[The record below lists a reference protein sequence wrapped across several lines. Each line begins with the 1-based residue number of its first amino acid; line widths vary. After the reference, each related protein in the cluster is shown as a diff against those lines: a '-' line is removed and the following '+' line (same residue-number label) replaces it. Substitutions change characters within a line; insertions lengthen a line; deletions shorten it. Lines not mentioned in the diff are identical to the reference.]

1 MTAVVIPNFSRGEIA
16 PTLFGRA
23 DLPLNNSGLRKAR
36 NAVIHPNGG
45 VSNRAGLR
53 YVGNVKN
60 VEQGARLIPF
70 RRSAVDSYVLEF
82 GHQYIRVIRGRGHV
96 TREPQAIS
104 ALTANTLT
112 VTGHGFREGDDIVV
126 QGSSNTEI
134 NNRWFR
140 ITGITGDVLT
150 VVAQANPDATL
161 ALDPSGTADG
171 TAAVIYEIG
180 PPAEEG
186 GIDGVPYAFEDLREI
201 TYAQEGD
208 VMTLTHPN
216 YRPRELVRR
225 EHTNWAICPIT
236 TYPRQPAPE
245 AIGAMRVEGSEPGE
259 EDTSREISY
268 AVTGLDIETGEET
281 LPGLSG
287 DGYEIT
293 DINNA
298 FPMQVTFNTEL
309 EAVPD
314 PTDGAVVDC
323 ARAVVLSFVDSRQ
336 NLVNFA
342 EIGLGSGD
350 GTTVTRGT
358 GVPVTLGLSAPAFE
372 DVQVRL
378 EYDNA
383 TGPTLVEFAA
393 GETRNSFTMVVGN
406 CSEGHGRAVCSI
418 TEAIGGDVIV
428 GSRRDFSVVV
438 RAGSFTSADAWGAPT
453 LATAAT
459 GGD

>member
-60 VEQGARLIPF
+60 IEQGARLIPF

-82 GHQYIRVIRGRGHV
+82 GHQYLRVIRGRGHV

-104 ALTANTLT
+104 ALTANTFT
-112 VTGHGFREGDDIVV
+112 VTGHDFQEGDDLVV

-140 ITGITGDVLT
+140 ITSFTNDVLT
-150 VVAQANPDATL
+150 VVAQANPSATL
-161 ALDPSGTADG
+161 ALNPSGAADG
-171 TAAVIYEIG
+171 TVAVIYEI
-180 PPAEEG
+180 
-186 GIDGVPYAFEDLREI
+186 DTPYTFDDLREI

-208 VMTLTHPN
+208 VLTLTHPD
-216 YRPRELVRR
+216 YRPHELVRR

-236 TYPRQPAPE
+236 TYPRYPAPE
-245 AIGAMRVEGSEPGE
+245 AIGALRVEGSEPE
-259 EDTSREISY
+259 EDDTSREVSY
-268 AVTGLDIETGEET
+268 VVTGLDIETGEES

-293 DINNA
+293 AVNND

-309 EAVPD
+309 EPVPD
-314 PTDGAVVDC
+314 PTDGVIVDC

-336 NLVNFA
+336 NLVNFE
-342 EIGLGSGD
+342 EISTGVS
-350 GTTVTRGT
+350 VVRGT

-372 DVQVRL
+372 DVLVRL

-383 TGPTLVEFAA
+383 TGPRTVEFAA
-393 GETRNSFTMVVGN
+393 GSTRQSFTMVVGN
-406 CSEGHGRAVCSI
+406 CSEGHGNAVCSI
-418 TEAIGGDVIV
+418 TEAVGGDVVV
-428 GSRRDFSVVV
+428 GSRRDFYTVV
-438 RAGSFTSADAWGAPT
+438 RAGTFTSADAWGAPV

-459 GGD
+459 GGG

>member
-96 TREPQAIS
+96 TREPQALS

-112 VTGHGFREGDDIVV
+112 VTGHNFREGDDIVV
-126 QGSSNTEI
+126 QGSSNSEI

-140 ITGITGDVLT
+140 ITSFTGDVLT
-150 VVAQANPDATL
+150 VVAQANPSATL
-161 ALDPSGTADG
+161 ALDPNGTADG
-171 TAAVIYEIG
+171 TVAVIYEIG
-180 PPAEEG
+180 APAEEG
-186 GIDGVPYAFEDLREI
+186 GIDGVPYAFEDLREL

-225 EHTNWAICPIT
+225 EHTEWAICPIV

-245 AIGAMRVEGSEPGE
+245 AIGALRVEGSEPGE
-259 EDTSREISY
+259 DDTSREVSY
-268 AVTGLDIETGEET
+268 VVTGLDIETGEET

-293 DINNA
+293 DIDNN
-298 FPMQVTFNTEL
+298 FPMKVTFNTEL
-309 EAVPD
+309 EPVPD
-314 PTDGAVVDC
+314 PTDGAIVDC

-342 EIGLGSGD
+342 DIGTGS
-350 GTTVTRGT
+350 TPVTRGT
-358 GVPVTLGLSAPAFE
+358 GVPVVLGLSAPAFE
-372 DVQVRL
+372 NVIARL

-383 TGPTLVEFAA
+383 TGPLIVEFAA
-393 GETRNSFTMVVGN
+393 GETRKSFTMVVGN
-406 CSEGHGRAVCSI
+406 CSEGHGNAVCSI
-418 TEAIGGDVIV
+418 TEAIGGDVVV
-428 GSRRDFSVVV
+428 GSRRDFHVVV
-438 RAGSFTSADAWGAPT
+438 RAGTFTSADAWGAPE
-453 LATAAT
+453 LVTAAT
-459 GGD
+459 GGG

>member
-1 MTAVVIPNFSRGEIA
+1 MTAVVIPSFSRGEIS

-23 DLPLNNSGLRKAR
+23 DLPLSNSGLRKAR
-36 NAVIHPNGG
+36 NAVVHPNGG

-82 GHQYIRVIRGRGHV
+82 GHQYIRVIRGKGHV

-112 VTGHGFREGDDIVV
+112 VTGHDFRVGDDIVV

-140 ITGITGDVLT
+140 ITSFTGDVLT
-150 VVAQANPDATL
+150 VVAQTNPSATL
-161 ALDPSGTADG
+161 ALDPDGTADG
-171 TAAVIYEIG
+171 TVAVIYEIG
-180 PPAEEG
+180 APAEEG
-186 GIDGVPYAFEDLREI
+186 GIDGVPYTFEDLREI

-236 TYPRQPAPE
+236 TYPRQQAPE
-245 AIGAMRVEGSEPGE
+245 AIGALRVEGSEPE
-259 EDTSREISY
+259 EDDTSREVSY

-287 DGYEIT
+287 DGYRIT
-293 DINNA
+293 GVNNN
-298 FPMQVTFNTEL
+298 FPMQVTFDTEL
-309 EAVPD
+309 EPVPD
-314 PTDGAVVDC
+314 PADGVIVDC
-323 ARAVVLSFVDSRQ
+323 ARAIVLSFVDSRQ
-336 NLVNFA
+336 NLVNF
-342 EIGLGSGD
+342 ESIETGVS
-350 GTTVTRGT
+350 VTRGQ
-358 GVPVTLGLSAPAFE
+358 GVPVALGLSAPAFE
-372 DVQVRL
+372 DVVVRL

-383 TGPTLVEFAA
+383 TGPRVVEFAA
-393 GETRNSFTMVVGN
+393 GETRKSFTMVVGN
-406 CSEGHGRAVCSI
+406 CSEGHGNAVCSI
-418 TEAIGGDVIV
+418 TEAVGADVVV
-428 GSRRDFSVVV
+428 GSRRDFFTIV
-438 RAGSFTSADAWGAPT
+438 RAGTFTSADAWGAPE
-453 LATAAT
+453 LVTAAT
-459 GGD
+459 GGS

>member
-70 RRSAVDSYVLEF
+70 RRSATDSYVLEF

-104 ALTANTLT
+104 ALTANTFT
-112 VTGHGFREGDDIVV
+112 VTGHDFRVGDDIVV

-140 ITGITGDVLT
+140 VTSFTGDVLT
-150 VVAQANPDATL
+150 VAAQTNPGATL
-161 ALDPSGTADG
+161 ALDPNGTADG
-171 TAAVIYEIG
+171 TAAVIYELG
-180 PPAEEG
+180 PPAEDDSP
-186 GIDGVPYAFEDLREI
+186 DGVPYTFDDLREI

-208 VMTLTHPN
+208 VLTLTHPN

-225 EHTNWAICPIT
+225 EHTNWAICAIT
-236 TYPRQPAPE
+236 TYPRHPAPE
-245 AIGAMRVEGSEPGE
+245 AIGALRVEGSEPGE
-259 EDTSREISY
+259 DDTSREVSY
-268 AVTGLDIETGEET
+268 VVTGLDIETGEES

-287 DGYEIT
+287 DGYRIT
-293 DINNA
+293 GINND
-298 FPMQVTFNTEL
+298 FPMQVSFDTEL

-314 PTDGAVVDC
+314 PTDGVTVDC

-336 NLVNFA
+336 NLVNFLQSDTA
-342 EIGLGSGD
+342 
-350 GTTVTRGT
+350 TTVTRQT
-358 GVPVTLGLSAPAFE
+358 GVPFTLGLSAPAFE
-372 DVQVRL
+372 DVLVRL
-378 EYDNA
+378 EYSNA
-383 TGPTLVEFAA
+383 TGPTVIEFEA
-393 GETRNSFTMVVGN
+393 GEVRKSDTMVVGD
-406 CSEGHGRAVCSI
+406 CSEGLDNGPARVSI
-418 TEAIGGDVIV
+418 TEATGGDVIV
-428 GSRRDFSVVV
+428 GSQRDFFTTV
-438 RAGSFTSADAWGAPT
+438 RAGSFTSADAWGAPE

-459 GGD
+459 GGS

>member
-60 VEQGARLIPF
+60 IEQGARLIPF
-70 RRSAVDSYVLEF
+70 RRSATDSYVLEF
-82 GHQYIRVIRGRGHV
+82 GHRYIRVIRGRGHV

-104 ALTANTLT
+104 ALTANTFT
-112 VTGHGFREGDDIVV
+112 VTGHDFRVGDDIVV

-140 ITGITGDVLT
+140 ITSFTGDVLT
-150 VVAQANPDATL
+150 VVAQANPSATL
-161 ALDPSGTADG
+161 ALDPTGTADG
-171 TAAVIYEIG
+171 TVAVIYEIG
-180 PPAEEG
+180 PPEAEADP
-186 GIDGVPYAFEDLREI
+186 DGVPYTFDDLREI

-208 VMTLTHPN
+208 VLTLTHPN

-225 EHTNWAICPIT
+225 GGHTDWAICAIT
-236 TYPRQPAPE
+236 TYPRQTPPE
-245 AIGAMRVEGSEPGE
+245 AIGALRVEGSEPGE
-259 EDTSREISY
+259 DDTSREVSY
-268 AVTGLDIETGEET
+268 VVTGLDIETGEES

-287 DGYEIT
+287 DGYQIT
-293 DINNA
+293 GVNND

-323 ARAVVLSFVDSRQ
+323 ARAVVLSFVDTRQ
-336 NLVNFA
+336 NFVNFA
-342 EIGLGSGD
+342 DVNTRIS
-350 GTTVTRGT
+350 VTRGY
-358 GVPVTLGLSAPAFE
+358 GVPVTLGLSASAFE
-372 DVQVRL
+372 DVLVRL
-378 EYDNA
+378 EYHNA
-383 TGPTLVEFAA
+383 TGPAIVEFTA
-393 GETRNSFTMVVGN
+393 GEVRKSFTMVVGD
-406 CSEGHGRAVCSI
+406 CSEGSGNAVCSI
-418 TEAIGGDVIV
+418 TEAIGGDVVV
-428 GSRRDFSVVV
+428 GSRRRFDTRV
-438 RAGSFTSADAWGAPT
+438 RAGTFTSADAWGAPS

-459 GGD
+459 GGG